1 MNRRIFLVC
10 WLCLAGI
17 GWQAQA
23 RGAADLPR
31 LAILSPDPASKRGGA
46 FLLIEALRELGYVDG
61 QNIRLDT
68 RFAENRLDLL
78 PALAAEL
85 VKGQPD
91 VIFTYNTAG
100 AFAAAGATRSIPIV
114 AGPVAEETMAQLAGN
129 NLARPVANVTG
140 FTTNA
145 RGQDE
150 KCLQLLKEAAP
161 DASRIAVLLTPDNP
175 VWRDYPNALKPAA
188 DQLGLVLIRVETRGA
203 ADIDRVLG
211 QLASAAIDG
220 LFLVGDSTLV
230 GDPGVRARVI
240 AFARDRRLP
249 SASAATTANAFA
261 EDGGLLQLG
270 WELGYLVR
278 RAAEYV
284 DRIIHGARPSELP
297 VERQAKFQLLV
308 NLNTAKALGLTIPP
322 SILAR
327 ADEVIE

>member
-1 MNRRIFLVC
+1 
-10 WLCLAGI
+10 
-17 GWQAQA
+17 
-23 RGAADLPR
+23 
-31 LAILSPDPASKRGGA
+31 
-46 FLLIEALRELGYVDG
+46 
-61 QNIRLDT
+61 
-68 RFAENRLDLL
+68 
-78 PALAAEL
+78 
-85 VKGQPD
+85 
-91 VIFTYNTAG
+91 
-100 AFAAAGATRSIPIV
+100 
-114 AGPVAEETMAQLAGN
+114 
-129 NLARPVANVTG
+129 
-140 FTTNA
+140 
-145 RGQDE
+145 
-150 KCLQLLKEAAP
+150 
-161 DASRIAVLLTPDNP
+161 VLLTPDNP
-175 VWRDYPNALKPAA
+175 VFRDYPNALKPAA

-261 EDGGLLQLG
+261 GDGGLLQLG

-284 DRIIHGARPSELP
+284 DRIIQGARPSELP

-322 SILAR
+322 SILGR

>member
-85 VKGQPD
+85 VNGQPD

-145 RGQDE
+145 RGSGRE
-150 KCLQLLKEAAP
+150 M
-161 DASRIAVLLTPDNP
+161 
-175 VWRDYPNALKPAA
+175 PATA
-188 DQLGLVLIRVETRGA
+188 QG
-203 ADIDRVLG
+203 
-211 QLASAAIDG
+211 S
-220 LFLVGDSTLV
+220 
-230 GDPGVRARVI
+230 RARCVAHRGVI
-240 AFARDRRLP
+240 DSRQPGLPRL
-249 SASAATTANAFA
+249 S
-261 EDGGLLQLG
+261 Q
-270 WELGYLVR
+270 
-278 RAAEYV
+278 
-284 DRIIHGARPSELP
+284 RP
-297 VERQAKFQLLV
+297 
-308 NLNTAKALGLTIPP
+308 
-322 SILAR
+322 
-327 ADEVIE
+327 